1 MQTVT
6 KRQLEKII
14 HAWKVDAKIP
24 SKNQK
29 TVVCFPNTPDYDF
42 RLATIRKTDLKSGD
56 GRVLYSI
63 EFSND

>member
-24 SKNQK
+24 NKNQK
-29 TVVCFPNTPDYDF
+29 TVICFPNTPDYDF
-42 RLATIRKTDLKSGD
+42 RMATILKTDKKSGE
-56 GRVLYSI
+56 GRALYSI
-63 EFSND
+63 KFTNC